1 MSFVHAQLFWILI
14 VPLIAFGFFI
24 LRHQDNFLEIF
35 DTEVLK
41 RLSIGDDSM
50 SVTARNT
57 ILLLALFFLL
67 LALARPAIN
76 QGEHTLEQEG
86 FSALLA
92 LDISASMR
100 SKDIYPNRLEF
111 AKKNISYLFDILP
124 NTELG
129 LIAFSHSVFMLA
141 PFSSDKVILEQ
152 LLDGV
157 EDQYISMN
165 STNFKS
171 LAHFSAKVLKKK
183 EPKILILF
191 TDGGEA
197 KDTIE
202 FAKVIKKEKIT
213 LYVVL
218 LGTEQGSPVLDK
230 QGNAVSQNGKI
241 IISKRDDTLGK
252 IATKS
257 GGAYI
262 LASGGRS
269 SIKKL
274 LEKIQKKHQY
284 YKKGRVTIYDRE
296 ELFYYP
302 LGFGLLLL
310 LIGFGSLP
318 RKKYKEK

>member
-24 LRHQDNFLEIF
+24 LRHHDNFLEIF
-35 DTEVLK
+35 DAEVLK
-41 RLSIGDDSM
+41 RLSVGDDSM

-57 ILLLALFFLL
+57 VLLLALFFLL

-100 SKDIYPNRLEF
+100 SKDVYPNRLEF
-111 AKKNISYLFDILP
+111 AKKNISYLLDSLS
-124 NTELG
+124 NAELG
-129 LIAFSHSVFMLA
+129 LIAFSHSVYMLA

-157 EDQYISMN
+157 DEHYISMK
-165 STNFKS
+165 STNFRA
-171 LAHFSAKVLKKK
+171 LASFSIKVLEKK

-191 TDGGEA
+191 SDGGES
-197 KDTIE
+197 KDTRA
-202 FAKVIKKEKIT
+202 FAKMIKKEKIT

-218 LGTEQGSPVLDK
+218 IGTEQGSPVLDK
-230 QGNAVSQNGKI
+230 EGKIVSQNGKI
-241 IISKRDDTLGK
+241 IISKRNDSLAK
-252 IATKS
+252 IAIKS
-257 GGAYI
+257 GGEYI

-269 SIKKL
+269 SIEKL

>member
-14 VPLIAFGFFI
+14 IPLLVFGFFI

-35 DTEVLK
+35 DVEVLK
-41 RLSIGDDSM
+41 RLSAGDDTM
-50 SVTARNT
+50 SVMARNT
-57 ILLLALFFLL
+57 VLLLALFFLL
-67 LALARPAIN
+67 IALTRPVIN
-76 QGEHTLEQEG
+76 RGEHTVEQQG

-92 LDISASMR
+92 LDISGSMR
-100 SKDIYPNRLEF
+100 SQDVYPNRLEF
-111 AKKNISYLFDILP
+111 AKKNISYLLDEMP
-124 NTELG
+124 HDELA
-129 LIAFSHSVFMLA
+129 LIAFARSAFMLA
-141 PFSSDKVILEQ
+141 PFSSDKIILEQ
-152 LLDGV
+152 LLYGV
-157 EDQYISMN
+157 DDQYISMN

-171 LAHFSAKVLKKK
+171 LAHFSAKVLEKK

-191 TDGGEA
+191 TDGGDA
-197 KDTIE
+197 KDTVE
-202 FAKVIKKEKIT
+202 FAKIIKKEKIT

-218 LGTEQGSPVLDK
+218 LGTEEGSPVLDK
-230 QGNAVSQNGKI
+230 QGNAISQNGKI
-241 IISKRDDTLGK
+241 VISKRDDTLGK
-252 IATKS
+252 IASKS

-274 LEKIQKKHQY
+274 LEKIQKKHQH
-284 YKKGRVTIYDRE
+284 YKKGRVPIYDRE

-302 LGFGLLLL
+302 LTFGLLLL